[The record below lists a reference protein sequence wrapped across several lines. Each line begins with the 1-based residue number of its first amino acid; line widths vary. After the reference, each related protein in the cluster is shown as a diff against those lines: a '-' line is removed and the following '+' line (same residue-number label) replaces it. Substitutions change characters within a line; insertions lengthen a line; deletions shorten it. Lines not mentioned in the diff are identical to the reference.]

1 MGVLKI
7 LTDNSAHINKNIKSN
22 IPMYRIRFFKLV
34 VQLMTKLIP
43 ALSRVS
49 KKPITIKSDKFQ
61 LTSSVIIIPING
73 INNKKRG

>member
-22 IPMYRIRFFKLV
+22 IPMYRIRFLKLV

-49 KKPITIKSDKFQ
+49 KKPIIIKSDKFQ

>member
-22 IPMYRIRFFKLV
+22 IPMYRIRFLKLV

-43 ALSRVS
+43 VLSRVS
-49 KKPITIKSDKFQ
+49 KKPIMIKSDKFQ